1 MNRNHVT
8 SDADIDHILEEVHE
22 KQSETGPLLSQ
33 RGENHDDEL
42 DSILASLGMG
52 EKPRLAVQF
61 TDKTQISAEKKVPQ
75 KEEKPVPRA
84 NATGKFVEPPRVET
98 QQTAAQPQ
106 KSTVSA
112 QRAVPVQPA
121 APISQE
127 TSTLELPSIK
137 SFTVAQEKRKADIE
151 AAAAKAAL
159 ERAGVRPNIYEE
171 VRPAEEAQGNA
182 MFGEVDDRFRA
193 FFSKSVAQTSPEAE
207 QAAYEANRK
216 KGRFKRFLT
225 RAVMDEDEAFL
236 TGEFDTAPIRRPEKV
251 AVEVKRNPPAG
262 TSATTDK
269 AADFAALMRG
279 GDATEEIPAQKAQN
293 KFKHYTITMPLEG
306 DGTEEIK
313 GVRSAFG
320 PTPEQTEAGEY
331 NHLSDAPAVVASL
344 KNMRITRIL
353 RMAVTGIVT
362 LVLLYFGFSARA
374 GWLPPIAALDPHT
387 APFGFLLLNFVLTAI
402 AGVTCLTTLS
412 TGVTGLWARP
422 TTDTFPAVATVAAL
436 IQTLG
441 YLFASQKFDPETV
454 TLFAP
459 VATLLLFSNTLGK
472 WLQSKVVSDNFD
484 MASAGFEHAAAF
496 LVPSRE
502 LARKVTNGI
511 GEPEPTLLVS
521 RPAGLVKGFLR
532 QSFSGHLNDPVAQK
546 LSYVL
551 CATALLCGIICGVRA
566 QSFLAALSGFAA
578 AFCIGAPLA
587 SSLVYAV
594 PALLLQQAAAKV
606 GAVVPGPSAVQ
617 ELGKT
622 NVVLLN
628 ARDLFPASCVRLHGI
643 KIFERERI
651 DLAILYATSLLA
663 QNCDTLRDA
672 FMALVDNK
680 KNMLYKVDSP
690 TVEPGY
696 GFTGWMDNRRVI
708 VGNREMM
715 KRHDI
720 EIPSLDYERKYTKDG
735 ERSPIYLAVSGKAS
749 GMFLVS
755 YLPDESA
762 QKVLDDL
769 GASGIN
775 VVLQTDDFNITAPL
789 VSATYRLDKTTV
801 KVLSQQERALLAS
814 VTDYA
819 AESEGLLTHIPSCTS
834 FVGGLRAAAGAA
846 VGEKLACFVQ
856 MAAIFFS
863 ALLCVVLSFS
873 LGITGIAL
881 AAVVLYHLAWCILT
895 VVLPLIKRT

>member
-1 MNRNHVT
+1 MNRDNAI
-8 SDADIDHILEEVHE
+8 SDVDIDHILEEVYE

-52 EKPRLAVQF
+52 EKPSLAVQF
-61 TDKTQISAEKKVPQ
+61 ADKSKMQAEKKAPV

-84 NATGKFVEPPRVET
+84 NATGKFVEPARVE
-98 QQTAAQPQ
+98 PQ
-106 KSTVSA
+106 KPQPSDVPA
-112 QRAVPVQPA
+112 QRAVPVQSPA
-121 APISQE
+121 ASKE
-127 TSTLELPSIK
+127 TSTLELPTIK
-137 SFTVAQEKRKADIE
+137 AFTAAQEKRKADIE
-151 AAAAKAAL
+151 AAAGKAAL
-159 ERAGVRPNIYEE
+159 ERAGIKPNIYEAVQPSE
-171 VRPAEEAQGNA
+171 DAQGNA

-216 KGRFKRFLT
+216 KGRLKRFLT

-236 TGEFDTAPIRRPEKV
+236 TGEFDTAPLRRPEKV
-251 AVEVKRNPPAG
+251 AIEVKRNPSG
-262 TSATTDK
+262 TSTADK
-269 AADFAALMRG
+269 AADFAAMMRG
-279 GDATEEIPAQKAQN
+279 GDGTEEIPAQKDHG
-293 KFKHYTITMPLEG
+293 KFKHYTITMPLAG
-306 DGTEEIK
+306 DGTDEINE
-313 GVRSAFG
+313 VRSYLG
-320 PTPEQTEAGEY
+320 STPEQAEAGEY
-331 NHLSDAPAVVASL
+331 NHLSDAPTVVASL
-344 KNMRITRIL
+344 KNMRVTRIL
-353 RMAVTGIVT
+353 RMAVTGAIT
-362 LVLLYFGFSARA
+362 LVLLYLGLSARA
-374 GWLPPIAALDPHT
+374 GWLPPIAALDPHS

-412 TGVTGLWARP
+412 TGITGLWARP

-436 IQTLG
+436 IQAIG
-441 YLFASQKFDPETV
+441 YVFASQKFDPETV

-484 MASAGFEHAAAF
+484 MASAGFDHAAAF

-532 QSFSGHLNDPVAQK
+532 QSFSGHLNDATAQK

-551 CATALLCGIICGVRA
+551 CGTAVLCGIICGVRA

-578 AFCIGAPLA
+578 TICIGAPLA
-587 SSLVYAV
+587 SSLVYAI
-594 PALLLQQAAAKV
+594 PALLLQQAASKV

-680 KNMLYKVDSP
+680 KTMLYKVDSP
-690 TVEPGY
+690 TVEQGY

-735 ERSPIYLAVSGKAS
+735 QRSPIYLAVSGKAS

-755 YLPDESA
+755 YLPDENA

-769 GASGIN
+769 GESGIN
-775 VVLQTDDFNITAPL
+775 VVLQTDDFNINAPL

-801 KVLSQQERALLAS
+801 KVLSQQERALLAT

-834 FVGGLRAAAGAA
+834 FIGGMRAAAGAA
-846 VGEKLACFVQ
+846 MGEKLACFVQ

-863 ALLCVVLSFS
+863 VLLCVVLSFS
-873 LGITGIAL
+873 QGITGLAL
-881 AAVVLYHLAWCILT
+881 AAVVRYHLAWCILT
-895 VVLPLIKRT
+895 VVLPIIKRS